1 MTHAV
6 ALTGFGNPEVL
17 RPIDVAV
24 PDPGPGQIRVALRLA
39 GVGPTDL
46 ALRSGRLKA
55 FGVQEGTLLGF
66 EGAGTVE
73 SVGAGIDDVAPGD
86 EVAVFLPGVGG
97 YAELAIAE
105 FWVRKPA
112 TVSWEDAAA
121 LPASGE
127 AAVRVLD
134 QVSVADG
141 DTLLVLGAAGSVG
154 TIVTQLAI
162 ARGATVIAAVR
173 PADFETVKGFGAVP
187 VAYGT
192 DLVANVRARAT
203 HVDAVVDAGTHS
215 DLGAAVTLTGGPE
228 RVVTLTGSSGA
239 ALGVRLSGPEP
250 DGIFDALS
258 EAMSRLADGRLVL
271 RSRTVIPLDAAA
283 EAHRRLEAGE
293 RSKFLLVP

>member
-6 ALTGFGNPEVL
+6 ALTSFGSPEVL
-17 RPIDVAV
+17 RPADVLV
-24 PDPGPGQIRVALRLA
+24 PAPGPGQIRVALRLA

-55 FGVQEGTLLGF
+55 FGAHEGTVLGF

-73 SVGAGIDDVAPGD
+73 SVGSGVDDVGPGD
-86 EVAVFLPGVGG
+86 EVAVFLPGLGG
-97 YAELAIAE
+97 YAALAVAD

-134 QVSVADG
+134 LVSVGEG

-173 PADFETVKGFGAVP
+173 PADFATVEGWGAVP
-187 VAYGT
+187 VSYGPN
-192 DLVANVRARAT
+192 LVADVRARAP
-203 HVDAVVDAGTHS
+203 HVDAVVDAATRS
-215 DLGAAVTLTGGPE
+215 ELRDAIALAGGPE
-228 RVVTLTGSSGA
+228 RVVTLSNASGP
-239 ALGVRLSGPEP
+239 ALGVPLSGPRPE
-250 DGIFDALS
+250 GIVGALS
-258 EAMSRLADGRLVL
+258 EAMSRLADGSLAL
-271 RSRTVIPLDAAA
+271 RARTVVPLDAAA
-283 EAHRRLEAGE
+283 DAHRRLEAGE
-293 RSKFLLVP
+293 RSKFLLAP

>member
-1 MTHAV
+1 MTHAIS
-6 ALTGFGNPEVL
+6 LTDFGGPEVL
-17 RPIDVAV
+17 RPADVV
-24 PDPGPGQIRVALRLA
+24 VPGPGRGQIRVALRLA

-55 FGVQEGTLLGF
+55 FGAAKGTVLGF

-73 SVGAGIDDVAPGD
+73 SVGSGVDDVAPGD
-86 EVAVFLPGVGG
+86 DVAVFLPGLGG
-97 YAELAIAE
+97 YAELVIAE

-134 QVSVADG
+134 LVSVGDG

-154 TIVTQLAI
+154 TVVTQLAV

-173 PADFETVKGFGAVP
+173 PADFAAVQSLGAVP
-187 VAYGT
+187 VSYSA
-192 DLVANVRARAT
+192 DLVADVRSRAGR
-203 HVDAVVDAGTHS
+203 VDAVVDAATRS
-215 DLGAAVTLTGGPE
+215 DLQAAIDLAGGPE
-228 RVVTLTGSSGA
+228 RVVTLSNANAA

-250 DGIFDALS
+250 GGVVHALS
-258 EAMSRLADGRLVL
+258 EAMSRLADRGLVL
-271 RSRTVIPLDAAA
+271 RSHTVIPLSAAA
-283 EAHRRLEAGE
+283 EAHTRLEAGE
-293 RSKFLLVP
+293 RSKFLLAP